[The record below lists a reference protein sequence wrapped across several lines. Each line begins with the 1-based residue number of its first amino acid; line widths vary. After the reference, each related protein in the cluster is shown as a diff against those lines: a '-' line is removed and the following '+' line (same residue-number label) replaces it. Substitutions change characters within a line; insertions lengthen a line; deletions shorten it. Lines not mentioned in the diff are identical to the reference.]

1 MKKLWPIGLIVLGVI
16 VIFLGFVYDVLFAGI
31 PYQDPTPAMVASYNF
46 HAQIASNIRWVGASI
61 SVLGGVTMVIR
72 RMVSKTQVATLGSKK
87 AVKT

>member
-1 MKKLWPIGLIVLGVI
+1 MKKLWPLGLIVLGVI

-31 PYQDPTPAMVASYNF
+31 PYQDPTPAMEASYNF

-72 RMVSKTQVATLGSKK
+72 RMVSKRK
-87 AVKT
+87 